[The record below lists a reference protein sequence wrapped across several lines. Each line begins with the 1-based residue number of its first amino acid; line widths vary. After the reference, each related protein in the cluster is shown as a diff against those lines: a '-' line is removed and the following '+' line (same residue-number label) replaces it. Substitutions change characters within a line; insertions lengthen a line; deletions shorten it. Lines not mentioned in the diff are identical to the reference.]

1 MIELRDISK
10 LYGAVKAVNR
20 VSVRIGSGELFG
32 VVGPD
37 GAGKSTLMKILATT
51 IEPEYGEYLIDGKNA
66 GSVLFSVREKIAYM
80 PQKFG
85 LYEDLSVEENVFF
98 FGKLFGV
105 PGNEVRKRLP
115 RLYEFSKLGRF
126 SDRLAGKL
134 SGGMKQKLGLVCSL
148 IHTPEILILDEPTNG
163 VDPVSRREF
172 WMILYDLLAEGVT
185 IVVSTA
191 YLDEAERCSRVALMD
206 KGGFIAV
213 DSPDSIKKSIRRP
226 FVAIHTTEPAKA
238 ITLLDS
244 LEPSPVVTRVGDVLK
259 FFIPDNEKPS
269 AIENKLRRNR
279 IPVTSFAVT
288 HPSLE
293 DCFLEKI
300 GNSSNAQPVKE
311 KTR

>member
-1 MIELRDISK
+1 MIELCDISK
-10 LYGAVKAVNR
+10 LYGEVKAVNR

-32 VVGPD
+32 IVGPD

-51 IEPEYGEYLIDGKNA
+51 IEPEYGEYLIDGENA

-105 PGNEVRKRLP
+105 QANEVRKRLP
-115 RLYEFSKLGRF
+115 RLYEFSKLGKF
-126 SDRLAGKL
+126 ADRLAGKL

-172 WMILYDLLAEGVT
+172 WMILYDLLSEGVT

-206 KGGFIAV
+206 KGEFIAV
-213 DSPDSIKKSIRRP
+213 DSPDSIKKSVKRP
-226 FVAIHTTEPAKA
+226 FVSLHTTEPAKA

-244 LEPSPVVTRVGDVLK
+244 LRPSPIVTRVGDSLR
-259 FFIPDNEKPS
+259 FFIPDDEKPS
-269 AIENKLRRNR
+269 AIEHMLMKKR
-279 IPVTSFAVT
+279 IPVTSFTMT

-300 GNSSNAQPVKE
+300 GNSANAQPAKE